1 MSPGLK
7 DVESVHTDQHDV
19 NVVSPV
25 VKSSDEARNILK
37 TFLKDLRKV

>member
-19 NVVSPV
+19 NVVSTV

-37 TFLKDLRKV
+37 TFVKDLRKV